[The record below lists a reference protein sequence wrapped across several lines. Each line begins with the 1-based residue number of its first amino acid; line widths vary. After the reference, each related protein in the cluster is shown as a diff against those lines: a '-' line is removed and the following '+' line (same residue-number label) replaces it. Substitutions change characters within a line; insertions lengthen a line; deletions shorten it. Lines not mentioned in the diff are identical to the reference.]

1 MSAFSDIC
9 EKIITTAN
17 SEAHFSEARAERIL
31 EQFWVDFGTLFGGL
45 GHPKWEKMRSKNDA
59 KKRVAKKS
67 REGVQVN
74 PVSARAGRGCP
85 INNPPGALF
94 QPYGHSPRAARH
106 GGGFSG
112 KRIFKRIHSFSGKF
126 ILRNVYE
133 IPGKRITFQSTVF
146 QERAIVYWKVNYVC
160 RKVHYYSGACIKYQE
175 SVLPFRENVFSMN
188 VY

>member
-94 QPYGHSPRAARH
+94 QPYGHSPRAF
-106 GGGFSG
+106 GG
-112 KRIFKRIHSFSGKF
+112 RWWIFLTVVEALAWFLIAA
-126 ILRNVYE
+126 L
-133 IPGKRITFQSTVF
+133 PGESTV
-146 QERAIVYWKVNYVC
+146 QQAAAWYRRC
-160 RKVHYYSGACIKYQE
+160 RLSSLWA
-175 SVLPFRENVFSMN
+175 
-188 VY
+188 